1 MALGNILKKIFG
13 DQSERAV
20 RPLWNRLEKEINP
33 ISEEIKNISND
44 DLRKRID
51 VIRDS
56 IRNEA
61 KEYEDEM
68 TDLRKELETLDYDKR
83 EPYWKKIDEL
93 REEKFKMYARRLDEV
108 LPEVFAV
115 VKETARRF
123 KENDLIEVTAT
134 DFDRD
139 LAGNGKDHPLRHPR
153 RGRSPAALG

>member
-1 MALGNILKKIFG
+1 MALGNLLKKIFG

-44 DLRKRID
+44 DLRHRID

-61 KEYEDEM
+61 QEYENEM
-68 TDLRKELETLDYDKR
+68 TDLRQELETLDYDKR

-93 REEKFKMYARRLDEV
+93 REEKFKM
-108 LPEVFAV
+108 
-115 VKETARRF
+115 
-123 KENDLIEVTAT
+123 
-134 DFDRD
+134 
-139 LAGNGKDHPLRHPR
+139 
-153 RGRSPAALG
+153 